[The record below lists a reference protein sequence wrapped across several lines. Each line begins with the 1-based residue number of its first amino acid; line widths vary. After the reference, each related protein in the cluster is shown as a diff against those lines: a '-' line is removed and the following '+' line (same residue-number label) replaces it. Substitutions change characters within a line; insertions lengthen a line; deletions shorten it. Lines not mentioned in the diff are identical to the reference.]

1 MQKTMA
7 IFKKEF
13 KSYFIS
19 PIAYVFITVFL
30 AVSSYLFF
38 HVFFLNNQADM
49 RGFFDP
55 LPIIFLFF
63 IPAIAMRSWA
73 EERKVRTLE
82 LLLTWPVSD
91 LEVVVGKFLAS
102 FCFIAVAIL
111 LTVTIPISIL
121 VIGGKP
127 DLGPIVTGYI
137 GTLLMGGAYLAI
149 GMWISSYTE
158 NQIIAFLLGVVACF
172 FFYIIG
178 SPFIVMFAS
187 PLVATLFTYLG
198 LGDHFDSIQRGV
210 IDSRDI
216 VYYFSIIG
224 FFLFLNIQSLAGR
237 KWE

>member
-13 KSYFIS
+13 KLYFIS

-30 AVSSYLFF
+30 AVSNYLFF
-38 HVFFLNNQADM
+38 HVFFLNNQAEM

-82 LLLTWPVSD
+82 LLLTWPISD
-91 LEVVVGKFLAS
+91 LEVVAGKFLAS
-102 FCFIAVAIL
+102 FCFIAVTVLLTLTIPVSIL
-111 LTVTIPISIL
+111 L
-121 VIGGKP
+121 IGGKP

-149 GMWISSYTE
+149 GMWVSSYTE

-172 FFYIIG
+172 FFYIVG
-178 SPFIVMFAS
+178 SPFIVMFTSSFLAS
-187 PLVATLFTYLG
+187 FFTYLG
-198 LGDHFDSIQRGV
+198 LGGHFESIQRGV
-210 IDSRDI
+210 LDTRDL

>member
-1 MQKTMA
+1 MQKTIA

-91 LEVVVGKFLAS
+91 LEVVSGKFLAS

-111 LTVTIPISIL
+111 LTVTIPVSIL
-121 VIGGKP
+121 LIGGKP
-127 DLGPIVTGYI
+127 DLGPIITGYI

-172 FFYIIG
+172 FFYMIG
-178 SPFIVMFAS
+178 SPFIVMFAA

-198 LGDHFDSIQRGV
+198 LGNHFDSIQRGV

-224 FFLFLNIQSLAGR
+224 FFLFMNIQSLAGR

>member
-55 LPIIFLFF
+55 LPIVFLFF

-82 LLLTWPVSD
+82 LLLTWPISD
-91 LEVVVGKFLAS
+91 LEVVAGKFLAS

-121 VIGGKP
+121 LIGGKP
-127 DLGPIVTGYI
+127 DLGPIITGYI

-172 FFYIIG
+172 VFYIIG

-198 LGDHFDSIQRGV
+198 LGNHFDSIQRGV

-224 FFLFLNIQSLAGR
+224 FFLFMNIQSLAGR

>member
-91 LEVVVGKFLAS
+91 LEVVAGKFLAS

>member
-38 HVFFLNNQADM
+38 HVFFLNNQAEM

-82 LLLTWPVSD
+82 LLLTWPISD
-91 LEVVVGKFLAS
+91 LEVVVGKFMAS

-121 VIGGKP
+121 LIGGKP
-127 DLGPIVTGYI
+127 DLGPIITGYI

-178 SPFIVMFAS
+178 SPFIVIFAS
-187 PLVATLFTYLG
+187 PFLATFFTYLG
-198 LGDHFDSIQRGV
+198 LGSHFDSIQRGV
-210 IDSRDI
+210 LDSRDI